1 MALRLHALSAR
12 CDGEDR
18 LNFIKDIMMQK
29 HRFKAK
35 TLLNDVRSG
44 VSPGEIMTGLGICLA
59 KLSPMLDRL
68 VEKGL
73 TTKDEIDGWKNSW
86 AQSPGLDVFLCPE
99 CGKPQFGT
107 LIECLD
113 CHVSI
118 EMADETLVLT
128 KVHR

>member
-1 MALRLHALSAR
+1 
-12 CDGEDR
+12 
-18 LNFIKDIMMQK
+18 MQK

-35 TLLNDVRSG
+35 ALVKEIQSDA
-44 VSPGEIMTGLGICLA
+44 SPGDIMTGLGICLA

-73 TTKDEIDGWKNSW
+73 TTKEEIERWKGSW
-86 AQSPGLDVFLCPE
+86 AHSPGLDVFRCPE

-107 LIECLD
+107 LIECRD

-118 EMADETLVLT
+118 EMAGETLVLT
-128 KVHR
+128 KVRP